1 MATLFWNEHAGFYL
15 REVTELQ
22 RQEVSAME
30 RRIYGS
36 RFTHQTRQHA
46 EFLRTSTQSGW
57 GEMSSYS
64 GWCLS
69 TEQNRTEQRSAS
81 SRKNRTLWPDIPAL
95 SARLKRC
102 LLQQETAWKKAAN
115 HSTRIEHK
123 LVTAHKS
130 FIRGWGSDY
139 DTALKGI
146 LFRNFAED
154 RVYLGKSPERNP
166 SNLLELLLGKHS
178 KFCKDACNLRKKWRG
193 FLD

>member
-1 MATLFWNEHAGFYL
+1 MAILFWNERAGFYL

-22 RQEVSAME
+22 RPEVSAME

-46 EFLRTSTQSGW
+46 EFLRTVYTVG
-57 GEMSSYS
+57 MRRN
-64 GWCLS
+64 
-69 TEQNRTEQRSAS
+69 EQLFRLVSEYKTGQGSAS
-81 SRKNRTLWPDIPAL
+81 SRKNRTLWPDVPGL
-95 SARLKRC
+95 RARLERR

-115 HSTRIEHK
+115 RSARIGRK
-123 LVTAHKS
+123 RITARES
-130 FIRGWGSDY
+130 FTGVWGVPMTQPWRECCSAVLQKIRYIWGN
-139 DTALKGI
+139 LQKGI
-146 LFRNFAED
+146 R
-154 RVYLGKSPERNP
+154 

>member
-1 MATLFWNEHAGFYL
+1 MKWPLCSEMNMRGFTSGRWLSSSAKRSVPWKGEFMAHVSHIRLDNMPSFSEHLHSRDEEKWAVIQAG
-15 REVTELQ
+15 VW
-22 RQEVSAME
+22 V
-30 RRIYGS
+30 
-36 RFTHQTRQHA
+36 
-46 EFLRTSTQSGW
+46 
-57 GEMSSYS
+57 
-64 GWCLS
+64 
-69 TEQNRTEQRSAS
+69 QNRTEQRSAS

>member
-1 MATLFWNEHAGFYL
+1 MTAIKFKNTHPAYVETLATQQVKLLSSSKPSPPQSTCWMQPTCYICSRLDCATL
-15 REVTELQ
+15 
-22 RQEVSAME
+22 
-30 RRIYGS
+30 
-36 RFTHQTRQHA
+36 
-46 EFLRTSTQSGW
+46 
-57 GEMSSYS
+57 
-64 GWCLS
+64 
-69 TEQNRTEQRSAS
+69 
-81 SRKNRTLWPDIPAL
+81 PAL